1 MEIKFMKI
9 IEEHHGKKLIC
20 EDCQSILEYT
30 KSDINYQQTNYGKM
44 DQYIVCPVC
53 GYKNYILIN

>member
-1 MEIKFMKI
+1 MKI

-30 KSDINYQQTNYGKM
+30 MSDIGYQETNYGRM
-44 DQYIVCPVC
+44 DQYVVCPVC
-53 GYKNYILIN
+53 GHRNYVVIN